1 MFACI
6 DLGSNSFH
14 LLIARLENGQHE
26 IVERFSEK
34 VQLGAGLMSNGL
46 IQQDAF
52 ERGLECLAHFVS
64 AMDAHPVEHRWAV
77 GTNALRIARNAG
89 DFLKAASELGIDI
102 DVVSGEEEAALVYAG
117 VSSAMSVLPESQL
130 VVDIGGGSTE
140 IVFGHGMQ
148 RSAVFS
154 LPIGCVS
161 WRDKWFS
168 ELDSED
174 QAGIEKKLLAA
185 ADDARQVFSQVAE
198 QLCEE
203 HWESVRA
210 SSGTAKML
218 SLICSA
224 RESGEVTPEGVSID
238 TLKALQAEVVRTAID
253 PEFELPGLKS
263 SRRELVL
270 PGWSVLRGFMEAL
283 QVETLEFSPAALREG
298 MLYYMR
304 EGSLRNEAPLHV
316 LKAS

>member
-14 LLIARLENGQHE
+14 LLIARQLNGKHE
-26 IVERFSEK
+26 VIERFSEK

-46 IQQDAF
+46 IQNEALA
-52 ERGLECLAHFVS
+52 RGLECLKHFAA
-64 AMDAHPVEHRWAV
+64 AMESHPVKYTWAV
-77 GTNALRIARNAG
+77 GTNALRIAKNAD
-89 DFLKAASELGIDI
+89 DFLAAAAELGISI

-117 VSSAMSVLPESQL
+117 VSSALPSLPERQL

-148 RSAVFS
+148 RNAVFS

-168 ELDSED
+168 EIEADE
-174 QAGIEKKLLAA
+174 AGLAEQLEA
-185 ADDARQVFSQVAE
+185 ASADARQVFADVAE
-198 QLCEE
+198 QLKDEC
-203 HWESVRA
+203 WQSVRA

-224 RESGEVTPEGVSID
+224 RESGSSSPKGVSLD
-238 TLKALQAEVVRTAID
+238 TLMSLQGDVIRTALD
-253 PEFELPGLKS
+253 PDFELPGLKP

-270 PGWSVLRGFMEAL
+270 PGWAVLKGFMQAL
-283 QVETLEFSPAALREG
+283 HVDALEFSPAALREG

-304 EGSLRNEAPLHV
+304 EGSLRNEAPLRV

>member
-14 LLIARLENGQHE
+14 LLIARQNNGKHE

-34 VQLGAGLMSNGL
+34 VQLGAGLMNDGL
-46 IQQDAF
+46 IQPDAF
-52 ERGLECLAHFVS
+52 DRGLSCLAHFVA
-64 AMDAHPVEHRWAV
+64 AMDAHPVKYTWAV
-77 GTNALRIARNAG
+77 GTNALRIAKNSAK
-89 DFLKAASELGIDI
+89 FLSAASALGIDI

-117 VSSAMSVLPESQL
+117 VSSAMPAVPESQL

-140 IVFGHGMQ
+140 VVFGRGMQ
-148 RSAVFS
+148 REAAYS

-161 WRDKWFS
+161 WRDKWFNDIPRNQ
-168 ELDSED
+168 DS
-174 QAGIEKKLLAA
+174 IEAQLAA
-185 ADDARQVFSQVAE
+185 ASADARQVFAKAAD
-198 QLCEE
+198 QLCSKS
-203 HWESVRA
+203 WQSVKA

-218 SLICSA
+218 SQICSA
-224 RESGEVTPEGVSID
+224 RHSGNVAPEGVSLN
-238 TLKALQAEVVRTAID
+238 TLKSLQQDVIKTAID
-253 PEFELPGLKS
+253 PDFELPGLKA

-270 PGWSVLRGFMEAL
+270 PGWSVLLGFMEAL
-283 QVETLEFSPAALREG
+283 GVDSLEFSPAALREG
-298 MLYYMR
+298 MLYYMH

>member
-14 LLIARLENGQHE
+14 LLIARQINGKHE

-46 IQQDAF
+46 IQPDAF
-52 ERGLECLAHFVS
+52 ERGLACLKDFAA
-64 AMDAHPVEHRWAV
+64 AMEAHPVKHIWAV
-77 GTNALRIARNAG
+77 GTNALRVAKNSA
-89 DFLKAASELGIDI
+89 DFLAAAAELGIDI
-102 DVVSGEEEAALVYAG
+102 DVVSGEEEAALVYTG
-117 VSSAMSVLPESQL
+117 VSSALPVLSESQL

-140 IVFGHGMQ
+140 VVIGRGMQ
-148 RSAVFS
+148 RDAVFS

-161 WRDKWFS
+161 WRDKWFADVAHDAHSVTAQLSAAS
-168 ELDSED
+168 E
-174 QAGIEKKLLAA
+174 
-185 ADDARQVFSQVAE
+185 DARQVFGQAAE
-198 QLCEE
+198 QLSGKR
-203 HWESVRA
+203 WLSVRA

-218 SLICSA
+218 SQICTA
-224 RESGEVTPEGVSID
+224 RESGNSSAEGVSLD
-238 TLKALQAEVVRTAID
+238 TLQSLQGDVVRTAID
-253 PEFELPGLKS
+253 PEYELPGLKP

-270 PGWSVLRGFMEAL
+270 PGWSVLLGFMQAFH
-283 QVETLEFSPAALREG
+283 VETLAFSPAALREG

>member
-14 LLIARLENGQHE
+14 LLIARQLNGKHE
-26 IVERFSEK
+26 VIERFSEK
-34 VQLGAGLMSNGL
+34 VQLGAGLMKDGL
-46 IQQDAF
+46 IQTEAF
-52 ERGLECLAHFVS
+52 ERGLECLKHFVT
-64 AMDAHPVEHRWAV
+64 AMESHPVEHTWAV
-77 GTNALRIARNAG
+77 GTNALRIAKNAD
-89 DFLKAASELGIDI
+89 DFLKAASTLGIDI

-117 VSSAMSVLPESQL
+117 VSSALPVLPESQL

-148 RSAVFS
+148 RKAVFS

-168 ELDSED
+168 DVEQDEGS
-174 QAGIEKKLLAA
+174 IEAQLTAA
-185 ADDARQVFSQVAE
+185 SADAKQVFSDVAM
-198 QLCEE
+198 QLTGE
-203 HWESVRA
+203 HWQSVRA

-224 RESGEVTPEGVSID
+224 RQSGSSTPEGVSLE
-238 TLKALQAEVVRTAID
+238 TLRSLQGDVIRTALD
-253 PEFELPGLKS
+253 PDFELAGLKP

-270 PGWSVLRGFMEAL
+270 PGWSVLQGFMLAL
-283 QVETLEFSPAALREG
+283 QVDTLDFSPAALREG

-304 EGSLRNEAPLHV
+304 EGSLKNEAPLHV